1 MFEILII
8 GFHYASNGSIN
19 KFTLH
24 IIHFKGL
31 SHSQRICKQLSKLG
45 IKIRTQN
52 FGVFFFFFFAYL
64 NEMASWYHP
73 QGTKLYLYKLFT
85 LKYRILT
92 LDWLTCLI
100 M

>member
-1 MFEILII
+1 MHLMVV
-8 GFHYASNGSIN
+8 SIN
-19 KFTLH
+19 LPCTLYISKACH
-24 IIHFKGL
+24 ILKEYV
-31 SHSQRICKQLSKLG
+31 SNSQNLESKLG
-45 IKIRTQN
+45 HRSLG
-52 FGVFFFFFFAYL
+52 FFFFFFFAYL